1 MLRYPHKDLYR
12 SMDWDP
18 FDDEPEDGHVWTSV
32 GRLVIP
38 SELDWWMSWGLQ

>member
-18 FDDEPEDGHVWTSV
+18 FDDEPEDGHPWTSV
-32 GRLVIP
+32 DKCGSVGH
-38 SELDWWMSWGLQ
+38 SVGA